1 MAHERTQ
8 HKLPALNVIS
18 KLALTRTSSGTLY
31 RSGSC
36 VTNFT
41 DTCVSSE
48 SIVGCDA
55 SNERKRDVLKTE
67 SVTFGRHGE
76 RYACLNTLGSAGKDG
91 SAGKNAAAAAADARH

>member
-1 MAHERTQ
+1 MAHDRTQ
-8 HKLPALNVIS
+8 QKLPALNVMS

-31 RSGSC
+31 CSGSC

-55 SNERKRDVLKTE
+55 SNDRKRDVLKELKALRLGGTV
-67 SVTFGRHGE
+67 SVTR
-76 RYACLNTLGSAGKDG
+76 LQK
-91 SAGKNAAAAAADARH
+91 